1 MLKGFKTA
9 ARRAPRTHDAAA
21 SPAGISRGED
31 IGRRMAG
38 QAEELRAAI
47 DDQQLLLHYMPL
59 ASARDGRLC
68 GFEALVRWCHPTRG
82 LVPPLDFIPL
92 AEDSGLIGPLG
103 EWVLRRA
110 CADAAHWPDPVRVA
124 VNLSPR
130 QVHHTALPALV
141 CEVLAVTGLPPERLE
156 LEITE
161 TALFED
167 VARALENLRAL
178 KARGVRIAMD
188 DFGTGFSSLA
198 TLQSFPFDTLKIDK
212 SFVQAIHA
220 DDRATAI
227 VRAVLGLGASL
238 RMPVVAEGVETDQQ
252 LSFLRAEGCAEVQGF
267 GIGRP
272 VPLEAL
278 AAMIG
283 GADLGVAAAARLKVA

>member
-1 MLKGFKTA
+1 MLNGLKTL
-9 ARRAPRTHDAAA
+9 ARRCVRIASAAIGPSGADHDEDA
-21 SPAGISRGED
+21 SNPQAGLVD
-31 IGRRMAG
+31 
-38 QAEELRAAI
+38 ELRAAI
-47 DDQQLLLHYMPL
+47 AAEELLLHYMPL
-59 ASARDGRLC
+59 ASAADGRLR
-68 GFEALVRWCHPTRG
+68 GFEALVRWRHPTRG

-92 AEDSGLIGPLG
+92 AEDSGLIGQLG

-110 CADAAHWPDPVRVA
+110 CADAADWPEPVRVA

-130 QVHHTALPALV
+130 QLHHAELPVLV
-141 CEVLAVTGLPPERLE
+141 WDVLDASGLPPERLE

-167 VARALENLRAL
+167 VVRALDNLRAL

-198 TLQSFPFDTLKIDK
+198 TLQSFPFDKLKIDK
-212 SFVQAIHA
+212 SFVQAIHE

-227 VRAVLGLGASL
+227 VRAVLGLGHSL
-238 RMPVVAEGVETDQQ
+238 GMPVVAEGVETDRQ
-252 LSFLRAEGCAEVQGF
+252 LAFLRAEGCAEVQGY

-278 AAMIG
+278 GSMIG
-283 GADLGVAAAARLKVA
+283 GGALGVAGTARPKVA